1 MKLFVDIGN
10 TAIKWANER
19 ELQSKVVH
27 RASSHQI
34 PESIDRAWIDM
45 EVPSEVHIASV
56 RTTRISQRLNHWI
69 AQHWQAEVRFST
81 TAQQE
86 LGVTTGYTTPS
97 QLGVDRWLALLAAYH
112 IGGGPKLVVDCGSAT
127 TVDGVDE
134 SGRHLGGLILP
145 GLQLIGKCLELNT
158 DLSFGES
165 GLNLNS
171 FATDTAAGIQSG
183 AMLAHLCVVERLLQD
198 LEQRCGK
205 TAECIITGGNAD
217 SLSAHLSATH
227 QVIPDLVLQGL
238 ALQSAQAE

>member
-27 RASSHQI
+27 RASSRQI
-34 PESIDRAWIDM
+34 PESIDRAWLDM
-45 EVPSEVHIASV
+45 VAPSEVHIASV
-56 RTTRISQRLNHWI
+56 RTSQITDRLTHWI
-69 AQHWQAEVRFST
+69 AQHWQVKARFSK
-81 TAQQE
+81 ASQQE
-86 LGVTTGYTTPS
+86 LGVTTGYTSPS
-97 QLGVDRWLALLAAYH
+97 QLGVDRWLALLAAHH

-127 TVDGVDE
+127 TVDGVDGL
-134 SGRHLGGLILP
+134 GRHLGGLILP

-165 GLNLNS
+165 GFELNG

-183 AMLAHLCVVERLLQD
+183 AMLTHLCVVERSLQE

>member
-1 MKLFVDIGN
+1 MKLFVDVGN

-19 ELQSKVVH
+19 ELQSNRVH
-27 RASSHQI
+27 RASSQQI
-34 PESIDRAWIDM
+34 PESIDQAWL
-45 EVPSEVHIASV
+45 ELAAPSEVHIASV
-56 RTTRISQRLNHWI
+56 RTSEISHRLSHWI
-69 AQHWQAEVRFST
+69 AQHWQAKVRFSK

-86 LGVTTGYTTPS
+86 LGVTAGYTTPS
-97 QLGVDRWLALLAAYH
+97 QLGVDRWLALLAAH
-112 IGGGPKLVVDCGSAT
+112 QIGAGPKLVVDCGSAT

-134 SGRHLGGLILP
+134 SGQHLGGLILP

-165 GLNLNS
+165 GLDLNG
-171 FATDTAAGIQSG
+171 FATDTAAGVQSG
-183 AMLAHLCVVERLLQD
+183 AMLTHLCVVERLLQD